1 LNQIFPEESTDE
13 ENIWGSKGKP
23 TARDVKATEHFL
35 GLRQKYATQFD
46 DKKTCKTK
54 LWAKMAT
61 EMEASGYPLG
71 PGGGEKCRQKFQNLF
86 RLYLKHRQY
95 VRKTGTGKRD
105 PPHYYE
111 LMHSIM
117 GNCLFIIKNSFKFF
131 ILIGGKH
138 KVNPQNIQDDET
150 VSMEPTA
157 STSAESSTSS
167 DPRNRDLLSFKLMIL
182 PFLEKPTSIS
192 KYNSSSRR

>member
-1 LNQIFPEESTDE
+1 MLRRLSTFWDC
-13 ENIWGSKGKP
+13 
-23 TARDVKATEHFL
+23 
-35 GLRQKYATQFD
+35 
-46 DKKTCKTK
+46 DKNMQRSLTIKK
-54 LWAKMAT
+54 LAKRNFGPKWPPKWKQVGTRWDPA
-61 EMEASGYPLG
+61 EAK
-71 PGGGEKCRQKFQNLF
+71 KCRQKFQNLF